1 LWRFTGNG
9 SSRTSAEPI
18 TYTHRHC
25 RPSIRNIDNTSDTHF
40 MKPCDDSRDKTI
52 MKPCD
57 DSRDKTRTS
66 AQDQT
71 ATMMTEK
78 AWDEAPQDASE
89 VSGNESKNTIDSP
102 CSIKLKEEGGGAVCA
117 AIAHGE
123 LKMPRMALFDPM
135 SNCS

>member
-1 LWRFTGNG
+1 
-9 SSRTSAEPI
+9 
-18 TYTHRHC
+18 
-25 RPSIRNIDNTSDTHF
+25 